1 MRYYSVGTYVVKG
14 NLSTLKKSEIVGLR
28 NYIPVKLWNFKIMK
42 LINQI
47 SHFGLEK
54 FKECSKVWK
63 FRLYNYTL
71 RPYMLIY
78 STNHLFFPGKRK

>member
-42 LINQI
+42 LINQNI
-47 SHFGLEK
+47 TFLVRKIQGMLKGLE
-54 FKECSKVWK
+54 
-63 FRLYNYTL
+63 
-71 RPYMLIY
+71 I
-78 STNHLFFPGKRK
+78 

>member
-42 LINQI
+42 LINQNI
-47 SHFGLEK
+47 TFWVRKIQGMLKGLEIWVIK
-54 FKECSKVWK
+54 
-63 FRLYNYTL
+63 LYVTAL
-71 RPYMLIY
+71 
-78 STNHLFFPGKRK
+78 HVDLFYKSFIFSR